1 MRCFSFYL
9 INLIFISNII
19 GQEINSSWTSS
30 VRADTLGI
38 YDNDLLP
45 PSFHMERRKAVRT
58 FMPDKTMA
66 IYCSGKSMLRA
77 NDVDYEFHQD
87 PNFYYLTG
95 LNESNSILI
104 LFKNPIL
111 FENDTIN
118 ELLLIKERNAN
129 AEVWVGKKL
138 GVRGSEIILEIQKTF
153 DIDKFNIENLDLS
166 EIDSIFIHDNFE
178 VGNDLFPVNNKQLQL
193 QKSDTKIKNSKK
205 EIKANFS
212 EIHKWMAKLRE
223 IKTKEEMYLL
233 RKAISITCDAQT
245 ELMKVLKPEMKE
257 YQAEAVVEAIFK
269 LNGAEYPGYP
279 SIVGAA
285 ENSCILHY
293 TTNRKTM
300 KGNHL
305 LLSDV
310 GAEYHGYTADVTR
323 TIPVDGKYSEEE
335 KIIYNIVLE
344 AQNKAID
351 ACKVG
356 NPFYIT
362 NTIATTV
369 VSQRLQELGII
380 KSPLEMRRYFM
391 HGTSHY
397 LGLDVHD
404 PGTRGLFQP
413 NTVITVE
420 PGIYIKEGS
429 PCDPK
434 WWNIGVRI
442 EDDILITNDEPE
454 NLSGCVPRT
463 VDEIEAL
470 MKKKPLVFKDF

>member
-1 MRCFSFYL
+1 MRSFSFYL

-19 GQEINSSWTSS
+19 GQEIKSSWISS

-138 GVRGSEIILEIQKTF
+138 GVKGSEIILEIQKTF
-153 DIDKFNIENLDLS
+153 DIDKFNLENLDLS

-233 RKAISITCDAQT
+233 RKAISITCDAQS

-344 AQNKAID
+344 AQNKAIE

-380 KSPLEMRRYFM
+380 KSPLGMRRYFM

-404 PGTRGLFQP
+404 PGTRGVFQP

>member
-1 MRCFSFYL
+1 MRSFSFYL

-19 GQEINSSWTSS
+19 GQEIKSSWTSS

-58 FMPDKTMA
+58 FMPEKTMA

-104 LFKNPIL
+104 LFKNPFL
-111 FENDTIN
+111 FDKDTIN

-138 GVRGSEIILEIQKTF
+138 GVKGSEIILEIQKTF

-344 AQNKAID
+344 AQNKAIE

-380 KSPLEMRRYFM
+380 KSPLGMRRYFM

-404 PGTRGLFQP
+404 PGTRGVFQP

>member
-1 MRCFSFYL
+1 MRSFSFYL
-9 INLIFISNII
+9 INLIFISNIF
-19 GQEINSSWTSS
+19 GQEIKSSWTNS

-58 FMPDKTMA
+58 FMPEKTMA

-104 LFKNPIL
+104 LFKNPFL

-129 AEVWVGKKL
+129 SEVWVGKKL
-138 GVRGSEIILEIQKTF
+138 GVKGSEIILEIQKTF
-153 DIDKFNIENLDLS
+153 DIDKFNLENLDLS

-178 VGNDLFPVNNKQLQL
+178 VGNDLFPVNNKHLQL
-193 QKSDTKIKNSKK
+193 KKSDTKIKNSKK

-233 RKAISITCDAQT
+233 RKAISITCDAQS

-344 AQNKAID
+344 AQNKAIE

-380 KSPLEMRRYFM
+380 KSPLGMRRYFM

-404 PGTRGLFQP
+404 PGTRGVFQP

-463 VDEIEAL
+463 IDEIEAL

>member
-1 MRCFSFYL
+1 
-9 INLIFISNII
+9 
-19 GQEINSSWTSS
+19 
-30 VRADTLGI
+30 
-38 YDNDLLP
+38 
-45 PSFHMERRKAVRT
+45 
-58 FMPDKTMA
+58 
-66 IYCSGKSMLRA
+66 
-77 NDVDYEFHQD
+77 
-87 PNFYYLTG
+87 
-95 LNESNSILI
+95 
-104 LFKNPIL
+104 
-111 FENDTIN
+111 
-118 ELLLIKERNAN
+118 
-129 AEVWVGKKL
+129 
-138 GVRGSEIILEIQKTF
+138 
-153 DIDKFNIENLDLS
+153 
-166 EIDSIFIHDNFE
+166 
-178 VGNDLFPVNNKQLQL
+178 
-193 QKSDTKIKNSKK
+193 
-205 EIKANFS
+205 
-212 EIHKWMAKLRE
+212 MAKLRE
-223 IKTKEEMYLL
+223 VKTKEELVLL
-233 RKAISITCDAQT
+233 RKAISITCDAQN

-257 YQAEAVVEAIFK
+257 FQAEAVVEAVFK
-269 LNGAEYPGYP
+269 INGAEYPGYP

-323 TIPVDGKYSEEE
+323 TIPVDGKYSKEE

-344 AQNKAID
+344 AQNKAI
-351 ACKVG
+351 AECKAG

-369 VSQRLQELGII
+369 VSQRLQEIGLI
-380 KSPLEMRRYFM
+380 KSPFELRRYFM

-404 PGTRGLFQP
+404 PGTYGEFQP

-442 EDDILITNDEPE
+442 EDDILITDGEPE

-463 VDEIEAL
+463 IKEIEAV
-470 MKKKPLVFKDF
+470 MKKQPLIFKDF

>member
-1 MRCFSFYL
+1 MRSFSFYL

-58 FMPDKTMA
+58 FMPEKTMA

-138 GVRGSEIILEIQKTF
+138 GVKGSEIILEIQKTF

-344 AQNKAID
+344 AQNKAIE

-380 KSPLEMRRYFM
+380 KSPLGMRRYFM

-404 PGTRGLFQP
+404 PGTRGVFQP

-442 EDDILITNDEPE
+442 EDDILITNGEPE

>member
-1 MRCFSFYL
+1 MKYYLYTIFLFSFLSSSYSQEFTDPSK
-9 INLIFISNII
+9 NLRF
-19 GQEINSSWTSS
+19 
-30 VRADTLGI
+30 DTLGI
-38 YDNDLLP
+38 YDLDLLP
-45 PSFHMERRKAVRT
+45 SSFHADRRKAL
-58 FMPDKTMA
+58 KTLIPTGGMA
-66 IYCSGKSMLRA
+66 VFYSGKSMVRA

-87 PNFYYLTG
+87 PSFYYLTG
-95 LNESNSILI
+95 LNEPNSALI
-104 LFKNPIL
+104 IFKKPQIVGI
-111 FENDTIN
+111 DTIS
-118 ELLLIKERNAN
+118 ELLLIKERNEN
-129 AEVWVGKKL
+129 AETWVGKKL
-138 GVRGSEIILEIQKTF
+138 GVEGSELVLGIQKSLN
-153 DIDKFNIENLDLS
+153 IDKFTWNQ
-166 EIDSIFIHDNFE
+166 IDFSTIDTVFINQPF
-178 VGNDLFPVNNKQLQL
+178 
-193 QKSDTKIKNSKK
+193 K
-205 EIKANFS
+205 EIRYPDLDSLRNIFNRRLNHN
-212 EIHKWMAKLRE
+212 EITNWMAKLRE
-223 IKTKEEMYLL
+223 VKTKEELVLL
-233 RKAISITCDAQT
+233 RKAISITCDAQN

-257 YQAEAVVEAIFK
+257 FQAEAVVEAVFK
-269 LNGAEYPGYP
+269 INGAEYPGYP

-323 TIPVDGKYSEEE
+323 TIPVDGKYSKEE

-344 AQNKAID
+344 AQNKAISE
-351 ACKVG
+351 CKAG

-369 VSQRLQELGII
+369 VSQRLQEIGLI
-380 KSPLEMRRYFM
+380 KSPFELRRYFM

-404 PGTRGLFQP
+404 PGTYGEFQP

-442 EDDILITNDEPE
+442 EDDILITDGEPE

-463 VDEIEAL
+463 IKEIEAV
-470 MKKKPLVFKDF
+470 MKKQPLIFKDF

>member
-1 MRCFSFYL
+1 MRSFSLYL

-19 GQEINSSWTSS
+19 GQEIKSSWNNS

-58 FMPDKTMA
+58 FMPEKTMA

-104 LFKNPIL
+104 LFKNPFL

-129 AEVWVGKKL
+129 SEVWVGKKL
-138 GVRGSEIILEIQKTF
+138 GVKGSEIILEIQKTF

-178 VGNDLFPVNNKQLQL
+178 VGNDLFPVNNKHLQL

-344 AQNKAID
+344 AQNKAIE

-380 KSPLEMRRYFM
+380 KSPLGMRRYFM

-404 PGTRGLFQP
+404 PGTRGVFQP

-463 VDEIEAL
+463 IDEIEAL

>member
-1 MRCFSFYL
+1 MRYFTIYLFLFSFL
-9 INLIFISNII
+9 NLTSQENSILPISNL
-19 GQEINSSWTSS
+19 
-30 VRADTLGI
+30 RPDTLGI
-38 YDNDLLP
+38 YDTDLLP
-45 PSFHMERRKAVRT
+45 PIFHKERRKLVRT
-58 FMPDKTMA
+58 FMPENSMA
-66 IYCSGKSMLRA
+66 IFCSAKNMLRA
-77 NDVDYEFHQD
+77 NDVDFEFHQD

-95 LNESNSILI
+95 LNEPNSILI
-104 LFKNPIL
+104 LFKNPYL
-111 FENDTIN
+111 FDKDTIT
-118 ELLLIKERNAN
+118 ELLLIKERNSN
-129 AEVWVGKKL
+129 SETWVGKKL
-138 GVRGSEIILEIQKTF
+138 GIKGSELLLNVQRSYN
-153 DIDKFNIENLDLS
+153 IDNFKMEMFNFL
-166 EIDSIFIHDNFE
+166 EIDSLFIHDNFNMSE
-178 VGNDLFPVNNKQLQL
+178 SVFPIHNDSVVVDTLGTKLKVNNTLIFNWL
-193 QKSDTKIKNSKK
+193 A
-205 EIKANFS
+205 E
-212 EIHKWMAKLRE
+212 LRE
-223 IKTKEEMYLL
+223 IKTKEEMVLL

-245 ELMKVLKPEMKE
+245 ELMKVLKPGMKE
-257 YQAEAVVEAIFK
+257 FQAEAVVEAIFK

-335 KIIYNIVLE
+335 KTIYNIVLE
-344 AQNKAID
+344 AQNKAIKE
-351 ACKVG
+351 CKVG

-380 KSPLEMRRYFM
+380 KSPHEIRRYFM

-404 PGTRGLFQP
+404 PGTGGDFQA

-442 EDDILITNDEPE
+442 EDDILITEGEPE

-463 VDEIEAL
+463 IEEIEST
-470 MKKKPLVFKDF
+470 MKAKPIVFKNF

>member
-1 MRCFSFYL
+1 MRYFTIYLFLFSFL
-9 INLIFISNII
+9 NLTSQENSILTISNL
-19 GQEINSSWTSS
+19 
-30 VRADTLGI
+30 RPDTLGI
-38 YDNDLLP
+38 YDTDLLP
-45 PSFHMERRKAVRT
+45 PIFHKERRKLVRT
-58 FMPDKTMA
+58 FMPENSMA
-66 IYCSGKSMLRA
+66 IFCSAKNMLRA
-77 NDVDYEFHQD
+77 NDVDFEFHQD

-95 LNESNSILI
+95 LNEPNSILV
-104 LFKNPIL
+104 LFKNPYL
-111 FENDTIN
+111 FDKDTIR
-118 ELLLIKERNAN
+118 ELLLIKERNLN
-129 AEVWVGKKL
+129 SETWVGKKL
-138 GVRGSEIILEIQKTF
+138 GIKGSELLLNVQRSYN
-153 DIDKFNIENLDLS
+153 IDNFKLDMFNFL
-166 EIDSIFIHDNFE
+166 EIDSLFIHDNFNMSE
-178 VGNDLFPVNNKQLQL
+178 SVFPIHNDSVLVDTLGTKLKVNNTLIFNWL
-193 QKSDTKIKNSKK
+193 A
-205 EIKANFS
+205 E
-212 EIHKWMAKLRE
+212 LRE
-223 IKTKEEMYLL
+223 IKTKEEMVLL

-245 ELMKVLKPEMKE
+245 ELMKVLKPGMKE
-257 YQAEAVVEAIFK
+257 FQAEAVVEAIFK

-335 KIIYNIVLE
+335 KTIYNIVLE
-344 AQNKAID
+344 AQNKAIKE
-351 ACKVG
+351 CKVG

-380 KSPLEMRRYFM
+380 KSPHEIRRYFM

-404 PGTRGLFQP
+404 PGTGGDFQA

-442 EDDILITNDEPE
+442 EDDILITEGEPE

-463 VDEIEAL
+463 IEEIEST
-470 MKKKPLVFKDF
+470 MKAKPIVFKNF

>member
-1 MRCFSFYL
+1 MKYYLFIFFLLSFL
-9 INLIFISNII
+9 SNSYS
-19 GQEINSSWTSS
+19 QEFKNQSIEQRFDS
-30 VRADTLGI
+30 LGI
-38 YDNDLLP
+38 YDLDLLP
-45 PSFHMERRKAVRT
+45 ASFHADRRKALKT
-58 FMPDKTMA
+58 FIPSGGMA
-66 IYCSGKSMLRA
+66 VFYSGKSMVRA

-87 PNFYYLTG
+87 PSFYYLTG
-95 LNESNSILI
+95 LNESNSALI
-104 LFKNPIL
+104 IFKKPQI
-111 FENDTIN
+111 FGADTIS
-118 ELLLIKERNAN
+118 ELLLIKQRNEN
-129 AEVWVGKKL
+129 SETWVGKKL
-138 GVRGSEIILEIQKTF
+138 GVKGSELVLGIQKSF
-153 DIDKFNIENLDLS
+153 NIDKFSWEQIDFSTIDTVFTNQPFKENRYLDLVS
-166 EIDSIFIHDNFE
+166 LKNILNKDLNDNE
-178 VGNDLFPVNNKQLQL
+178 
-193 QKSDTKIKNSKK
+193 IKN
-205 EIKANFS
+205 
-212 EIHKWMAKLRE
+212 WMANLRE
-223 IKTKEEMYLL
+223 VKTKEELVLL
-233 RKAISITCDAQT
+233 RKAISITCDAQN
-245 ELMKVLKPEMKE
+245 ELMKVLKPNMKE
-257 YQAEAVVEAIFK
+257 FQAEAVVEAVFK
-269 LNGAEYPGYP
+269 INGAEYPGYP

-323 TIPVDGKYSEEE
+323 TIPVDGKYSKEE

-344 AQNKAID
+344 AQNKAI
-351 ACKVG
+351 AECKAG

-369 VSQRLQELGII
+369 FSQRLQEIGLI
-380 KSPLEMRRYFM
+380 KSPFELRRYFM

-404 PGTRGLFQP
+404 PGTYGEFQP

-442 EDDILITNDEPE
+442 EDDILITDGEPE

-463 VDEIEAL
+463 IKEIESV
-470 MKKKPLVFKDF
+470 MKKQPLIFKDF

>member
-1 MRCFSFYL
+1 MKYYLYIFFLLSFT
-9 INLIFISNII
+9 SNFYS
-19 GQEINSSWTSS
+19 QEFKKQSIDL
-30 VRADTLGI
+30 RFDTLGI
-38 YDNDLLP
+38 YDSDLLP
-45 PSFHMERRKAVRT
+45 ASFHADRRKALKT
-58 FMPDKTMA
+58 FMPSGAMA
-66 IYCSGKSMLRA
+66 VFYSGKSMVRA

-87 PNFYYLTG
+87 PSFYYLTG
-95 LNESNSILI
+95 LNESNSALI
-104 LFKNPIL
+104 IFKKPQI
-111 FENDTIN
+111 FGVDTIS
-118 ELLLIKERNAN
+118 ELLLIKQRNKN
-129 AEVWVGKKL
+129 SETWVGKKL
-138 GVRGSEIILEIQKTF
+138 GVKGSELVLGIQKSF
-153 DIDKFNIENLDLS
+153 NIDKFSWEKIDFSTIDTVFTNQPFKENHYPDLDSLKNIFNKD
-166 EIDSIFIHDNFE
+166 FNDNE
-178 VGNDLFPVNNKQLQL
+178 
-193 QKSDTKIKNSKK
+193 IKN
-205 EIKANFS
+205 
-212 EIHKWMAKLRE
+212 WMAKLRE
-223 IKTKEEMYLL
+223 VKTKEELVLL
-233 RKAISITCDAQT
+233 RKAISITCDAQN
-245 ELMKVLKPEMKE
+245 ELMKVLKPDMKE
-257 YQAEAVVEAIFK
+257 FQAEAVVEAVFK
-269 LNGAEYPGYP
+269 INGAEYPGYP

-323 TIPVDGKYSEEE
+323 TIPVDGKYSKEE

-344 AQNKAID
+344 AQNKAI
-351 ACKVG
+351 AECKAG

-369 VSQRLQELGII
+369 VSQRLQEIGLI
-380 KSPLEMRRYFM
+380 KSPFELRRYFM

-404 PGTRGLFQP
+404 PGTYGEFQP

-442 EDDILITNDEPE
+442 EDDILITNGEPE

-463 VDEIEAL
+463 IKEIESV
-470 MKKKPLVFKDF
+470 MKKQPLIFKDF

>member
-1 MRCFSFYL
+1 M
-9 INLIFISNII
+9 
-19 GQEINSSWTSS
+19 
-30 VRADTLGI
+30 V
-38 YDNDLLP
+38 
-45 PSFHMERRKAVRT
+45 
-58 FMPDKTMA
+58 
-66 IYCSGKSMLRA
+66 RA

-87 PNFYYLTG
+87 PSFYYLTG
-95 LNESNSILI
+95 LNESNSALI
-104 LFKNPIL
+104 IFKKPQIVGI
-111 FENDTIN
+111 DTIS
-118 ELLLIKERNAN
+118 ELLLIKERNEN
-129 AEVWVGKKL
+129 AETWVGKKL
-138 GVRGSEIILEIQKTF
+138 GVEGSELVLGIQKSLN
-153 DIDKFNIENLDLS
+153 IDKFTWNQ
-166 EIDSIFIHDNFE
+166 IDFSTIDTVFINQPF
-178 VGNDLFPVNNKQLQL
+178 
-193 QKSDTKIKNSKK
+193 K
-205 EIKANFS
+205 EIRYPDLDSLRNIFNRRLNHN
-212 EIHKWMAKLRE
+212 EITNWMAKLRE
-223 IKTKEEMYLL
+223 VKTKEELVLL
-233 RKAISITCDAQT
+233 RKAISITCDAQN

-257 YQAEAVVEAIFK
+257 FQAEAVVEAVFK
-269 LNGAEYPGYP
+269 INGAEYPGYP

-323 TIPVDGKYSEEE
+323 TIPVDGKYSKEE

-344 AQNKAID
+344 AQNKAI
-351 ACKVG
+351 AECKAG

-369 VSQRLQELGII
+369 ISQRLQEIGLI
-380 KSPLEMRRYFM
+380 KSPFELRRYFM

-404 PGTRGLFQP
+404 PGTYGEFQP

-442 EDDILITNDEPE
+442 EDDILITDGEPE

-463 VDEIEAL
+463 IKEIEAM
-470 MKKKPLVFKDF
+470 MKKQPLIFKDF

>member
-19 GQEINSSWTSS
+19 GQEVKSSWTSS

-58 FMPDKTMA
+58 FMPEKTMA

-138 GVRGSEIILEIQKTF
+138 GVKGSEIILEIQKTF

-344 AQNKAID
+344 AQNKAIE

-380 KSPLEMRRYFM
+380 KSPLGMRRYFM

>member
-1 MRCFSFYL
+1 MKYYLYIFFLLSFL
-9 INLIFISNII
+9 SNSYS
-19 GQEINSSWTSS
+19 QEFNKQSIDL
-30 VRADTLGI
+30 RFDTLGI
-38 YDNDLLP
+38 YDLDLLP
-45 PSFHMERRKAVRT
+45 ASFHADRRKALKT
-58 FMPDKTMA
+58 LMPSGAMA
-66 IYCSGKSMLRA
+66 LFYSGKSMVRA

-87 PNFYYLTG
+87 PSFYYLTG
-95 LNESNSILI
+95 LNESNSALI
-104 LFKNPIL
+104 IFKKPQI
-111 FENDTIN
+111 FGVDTIG
-118 ELLLIKERNAN
+118 ELLLIKERNEN
-129 AEVWVGKKL
+129 SETWVGKKL
-138 GVRGSEIILEIQKTF
+138 GVKGSELVLGIQKSF
-153 DIDKFNIENLDLS
+153 NIDKFSWEQIDFSTIDTVFTNQPFKENRYPDIVSLKNIHNKDLN
-166 EIDSIFIHDNFE
+166 DNE
-178 VGNDLFPVNNKQLQL
+178 
-193 QKSDTKIKNSKK
+193 IKN
-205 EIKANFS
+205 
-212 EIHKWMAKLRE
+212 WMAKLRE
-223 IKTKEEMYLL
+223 VKTKEELVLL
-233 RKAISITCDAQT
+233 RKAISITCDAQN
-245 ELMKVLKPEMKE
+245 ELMKVLKPDMKE
-257 YQAEAVVEAIFK
+257 FQAEAVVEAVFK
-269 LNGAEYPGYP
+269 INGAEYPGYP

-323 TIPVDGKYSEEE
+323 TFPVDGKYSKEE

-344 AQNKAID
+344 AQNKAI
-351 ACKVG
+351 AECKAG

-369 VSQRLQELGII
+369 VSQRLQERGLIT
-380 KSPLEMRRYFM
+380 SPFELRRYFM

-404 PGTRGLFQP
+404 PGTYGEFQP

-442 EDDILITNDEPE
+442 EDDILITEGEPE

-463 VDEIEAL
+463 IKEIESV
-470 MKKKPLVFKDF
+470 MKKQSLIFKDF

>member
-1 MRCFSFYL
+1 MRSFSFYL

-19 GQEINSSWTSS
+19 GQEIKSSWTNS

-45 PSFHMERRKAVRT
+45 PSFHLERRKAVRT
-58 FMPDKTMA
+58 FMPEKTMA

-104 LFKNPIL
+104 LFKNPFL

-129 AEVWVGKKL
+129 SEVWVGKKL
-138 GVRGSEIILEIQKTF
+138 GVKGSEIILEIQKTF
-153 DIDKFNIENLDLS
+153 DIDKFNLENLDLS

-178 VGNDLFPVNNKQLQL
+178 VGNDLFPVNNKYLQL

-233 RKAISITCDAQT
+233 RKAISITCDAQS

-344 AQNKAID
+344 AQNKAIE

-380 KSPLEMRRYFM
+380 KSPLGMRRYFM

-404 PGTRGLFQP
+404 PGTRGVFQP

-463 VDEIEAL
+463 IDEIEAL

>member
-1 MRCFSFYL
+1 MQYLSFL
-9 INLIFISNII
+9 ILSLIFITNISGQDVTDFISISNR
-19 GQEINSSWTSS
+19 
-30 VRADTLGI
+30 VDTLGV
-38 YDNDLLP
+38 YDSDLLP
-45 PSFHMERRKAVRT
+45 PSFHKDRRNVVRT
-58 FMPDKTMA
+58 FMPEKTMA

-95 LNESNSILI
+95 LKEPNSILI
-104 LFKNPIL
+104 LFKNSIL
-111 FENDTIN
+111 FDNDTIN
-118 ELLLIKERNAN
+118 ELLLIKERNIN
-129 AEVWVGKKL
+129 SEVWVGKKL
-138 GVRGSEIILEIQKTF
+138 GVKGSELILKVQKSF
-153 DIDKFNIENLDLS
+153 DIDKFNLEKLNFS
-166 EIDSIFIHDNFE
+166 KIDSIFIHDNFK
-178 VGNDLFPVNNKQLQL
+178 VGKDIFPIVNDQVLLVNLDSTTN
-193 QKSDTKIKNSKK
+193 NSKN
-205 EIKANFS
+205 EIKVNS
-212 EIHKWMAKLRE
+212 SDIYNWMSQLRE
-223 IKTKEEMYLL
+223 IKTEEEMYLL

-245 ELMKVLKPEMKE
+245 ELMKVLKPGMKE

-293 TTNRKTM
+293 TTNRKIM

-323 TIPVDGKYSEEE
+323 TIPVDGKYSTEE

-344 AQNKAID
+344 AQNKAIE

-362 NTIATTV
+362 NSIATTV

-380 KSPLEMRRYFM
+380 KSPFELRRYFM

-404 PGTRGLFQP
+404 PGTMGEFQQ

-442 EDDILITNDEPE
+442 EDDILITNGEPE

-463 VDEIEAL
+463 IDEIEAV
-470 MKKKPLVFKDF
+470 MKKTPIVFKDF

>member
-1 MRCFSFYL
+1 MRSFSFYL

-19 GQEINSSWTSS
+19 GQEIKSSWNNS

-45 PSFHMERRKAVRT
+45 PSFHLERRKAVRT
-58 FMPDKTMA
+58 FMPEKTMA

-111 FENDTIN
+111 FQNDTIN

-129 AEVWVGKKL
+129 SEVWVGKKL
-138 GVRGSEIILEIQKTF
+138 GVKGSEIILEIQKTF
-153 DIDKFNIENLDLS
+153 DIDKFNLENLDLS

-178 VGNDLFPVNNKQLQL
+178 VGNDLFPVNDKHLQL
-193 QKSDTKIKNSKK
+193 QKSYTKIKNSKK

-233 RKAISITCDAQT
+233 RKAISITCDAQS

-344 AQNKAID
+344 AQNKAIE

-380 KSPLEMRRYFM
+380 KSPLGMRRYFM

-404 PGTRGLFQP
+404 PGTRGVFQP

-463 VDEIEAL
+463 IDEIEAL

>member
-1 MRCFSFYL
+1 MRSFSFYL
-9 INLIFISNII
+9 INLIFISNIF
-19 GQEINSSWTSS
+19 GQEIKSSWTNS

-58 FMPDKTMA
+58 FMPEKTMA

-104 LFKNPIL
+104 LFKNPFL

-129 AEVWVGKKL
+129 SEVWVGKKL
-138 GVRGSEIILEIQKTF
+138 GVKGSEIILEIQKTF
-153 DIDKFNIENLDLS
+153 DIDKFNLENLDLS

-178 VGNDLFPVNNKQLQL
+178 VGNDLFPVNNKHLQL

-233 RKAISITCDAQT
+233 RKAISITCDAQS

-344 AQNKAID
+344 AQNKAIE

-380 KSPLEMRRYFM
+380 KSPLGMRRYFM

-404 PGTRGLFQP
+404 PGTRGVFQP

-463 VDEIEAL
+463 IDEIEAL

>member
-1 MRCFSFYL
+1 MRSFSLYL

-19 GQEINSSWTSS
+19 GQEIKSSWTNS

-58 FMPDKTMA
+58 FMPEKTMA

-104 LFKNPIL
+104 LFKNPFL

-129 AEVWVGKKL
+129 SEVWVGKKL
-138 GVRGSEIILEIQKTF
+138 GVKGSEIILEIQKTF
-153 DIDKFNIENLDLS
+153 DIDKFNLENLDLS

-178 VGNDLFPVNNKQLQL
+178 VGNDLFPVNNKHLQL

-233 RKAISITCDAQT
+233 RKAISITCDAQS

-344 AQNKAID
+344 AQNKAIE

-380 KSPLEMRRYFM
+380 KSPLGMRRYFM

-404 PGTRGLFQP
+404 PGTRGVFQP

-463 VDEIEAL
+463 IDEIEAL

>member
-1 MRCFSFYL
+1 MRYFTIYLFLFSFL
-9 INLIFISNII
+9 NLTSQENSILPISNL
-19 GQEINSSWTSS
+19 
-30 VRADTLGI
+30 RPDTLGI
-38 YDNDLLP
+38 YDTDLLP
-45 PSFHMERRKAVRT
+45 PIFHKERRKLVRT
-58 FMPDKTMA
+58 FMPENSMA
-66 IYCSGKSMLRA
+66 IFCSAKNMLRA
-77 NDVDYEFHQD
+77 NDVDFEFHQD

-95 LNESNSILI
+95 LNEPNSILV
-104 LFKNPIL
+104 LFKNPYL
-111 FENDTIN
+111 FDKDTIT
-118 ELLLIKERNAN
+118 ELLLIKERNLN
-129 AEVWVGKKL
+129 SETWVGKKL
-138 GVRGSEIILEIQKTF
+138 GIKGSELLLNVQRSYN
-153 DIDKFNIENLDLS
+153 IDNFKLDMFNFL
-166 EIDSIFIHDNFE
+166 EIDSLFIHDNFNMSE
-178 VGNDLFPVNNKQLQL
+178 SVFPIHNDSVVVDTLGTKLKVNNTLIFNWL
-193 QKSDTKIKNSKK
+193 A
-205 EIKANFS
+205 E
-212 EIHKWMAKLRE
+212 LRE
-223 IKTKEEMYLL
+223 IKTKEEMVLL

-245 ELMKVLKPEMKE
+245 ELMKVLKPGMKE
-257 YQAEAVVEAIFK
+257 FQAEAVVEAIFK

-300 KGNHL
+300 RSNHL

-335 KIIYNIVLE
+335 KTIYNIVLE
-344 AQNKAID
+344 AQDKAIKE
-351 ACKVG
+351 CKVG

-380 KSPLEMRRYFM
+380 KSPHEIRRYFM

-404 PGTRGLFQP
+404 PGTGGDFQA

-442 EDDILITNDEPE
+442 EDDILITEGEPE

-463 VDEIEAL
+463 IEEIEST
-470 MKKKPLVFKDF
+470 MKAKPIVFKNF

>member
-1 MRCFSFYL
+1 MRYFTIYLFLFSFL
-9 INLIFISNII
+9 NLTSQENSILPISNL
-19 GQEINSSWTSS
+19 
-30 VRADTLGI
+30 RPDTLGI
-38 YDNDLLP
+38 YDTDLLP
-45 PSFHMERRKAVRT
+45 PIFHKERRKLVRT
-58 FMPDKTMA
+58 FMPENSMA
-66 IYCSGKSMLRA
+66 IFCSAKNMLRA
-77 NDVDYEFHQD
+77 NDVDFEFHQD

-95 LNESNSILI
+95 LNEPNSILV
-104 LFKNPIL
+104 LFKNPYL
-111 FENDTIN
+111 FDKDTIT
-118 ELLLIKERNAN
+118 ELLLIKERNLN
-129 AEVWVGKKL
+129 SETWVGKKL
-138 GVRGSEIILEIQKTF
+138 GIKGSELLLNVQRSYN
-153 DIDKFNIENLDLS
+153 IDNFKLDMFNFL
-166 EIDSIFIHDNFE
+166 EIDSLFIHDNFKMSE
-178 VGNDLFPVNNKQLQL
+178 SVFPIHNDSVVVDTLGTKLKVNNTLIFNWL
-193 QKSDTKIKNSKK
+193 A
-205 EIKANFS
+205 E
-212 EIHKWMAKLRE
+212 LRE
-223 IKTKEEMYLL
+223 IKTKEEMVLL

-245 ELMKVLKPEMKE
+245 ELMKVLKPGMKE
-257 YQAEAVVEAIFK
+257 FQAEAVVEAIFK

-335 KIIYNIVLE
+335 KTIYNIVLE
-344 AQNKAID
+344 AQNKAIKE
-351 ACKVG
+351 CKVG

-380 KSPLEMRRYFM
+380 KSPHEIRRYFM

-404 PGTRGLFQP
+404 PGTGGDFQA

-442 EDDILITNDEPE
+442 EDDILITEGEPE

-463 VDEIEAL
+463 IEEIEST
-470 MKKKPLVFKDF
+470 MKAKPIVFKNF

>member
-1 MRCFSFYL
+1 MRSFSFYL

-19 GQEINSSWTSS
+19 GQEIKSSWNNS

-45 PSFHMERRKAVRT
+45 PSFHLERRKAVRT
-58 FMPDKTMA
+58 FMPEKTMA

-104 LFKNPIL
+104 LFKNPLL

-129 AEVWVGKKL
+129 SEVWVGKKL
-138 GVRGSEIILEIQKTF
+138 GVKGSEIILEIQKTF
-153 DIDKFNIENLDLS
+153 DIDKFNLENLDLS

-178 VGNDLFPVNNKQLQL
+178 VGNDLFPVNNKYLQL

-233 RKAISITCDAQT
+233 RKAISITCDAQS

-344 AQNKAID
+344 AQNKAIE

-380 KSPLEMRRYFM
+380 KSPLGMRRYFM

-404 PGTRGLFQP
+404 PGTRGVFQP

>member
-1 MRCFSFYL
+1 MRSFSFYL

-19 GQEINSSWTSS
+19 GQEIKSSWTNS

-58 FMPDKTMA
+58 FMPEKTMA

-104 LFKNPIL
+104 LFKNPFL

-129 AEVWVGKKL
+129 SEVWVGKKL
-138 GVRGSEIILEIQKTF
+138 GVKGSEIILEIQKTF
-153 DIDKFNIENLDLS
+153 DIDKFNLENLDLS

-178 VGNDLFPVNNKQLQL
+178 VGNDLFPVNNKHLQL

-233 RKAISITCDAQT
+233 RKAISITCDAQS

-344 AQNKAID
+344 AQNKAIE

-380 KSPLEMRRYFM
+380 KSPLGMRRYFM

-404 PGTRGLFQP
+404 PGTRGVFQP

>member
-1 MRCFSFYL
+1 MKYYLYIFFLLSFL
-9 INLIFISNII
+9 SNSYS
-19 GQEINSSWTSS
+19 QEFKKQSIDL
-30 VRADTLGI
+30 RFDTLGI
-38 YDNDLLP
+38 YDLDLLP
-45 PSFHMERRKAVRT
+45 ASFHADRRKALKT
-58 FMPDKTMA
+58 LMPSGAMA
-66 IYCSGKSMLRA
+66 VFYSGKSMVRA

-87 PNFYYLTG
+87 PSFYYLTG
-95 LNESNSILI
+95 LTESNSALI
-104 LFKNPIL
+104 IFKKPQI
-111 FENDTIN
+111 FGVDTIG
-118 ELLLIKERNAN
+118 ELLLIKERNEN
-129 AEVWVGKKL
+129 SETWVGKKL
-138 GVRGSEIILEIQKTF
+138 GVKGSELVLGIQKSF
-153 DIDKFNIENLDLS
+153 NIDKFSWEQIDFSIVDTVFTNQPFKENRYLDL
-166 EIDSIFIHDNFE
+166 DSLKNIFNKDFNDNE
-178 VGNDLFPVNNKQLQL
+178 
-193 QKSDTKIKNSKK
+193 IKN
-205 EIKANFS
+205 
-212 EIHKWMAKLRE
+212 WMAKLRE
-223 IKTKEEMYLL
+223 VKTKEELVLL
-233 RKAISITCDAQT
+233 RKAISITCDAQN
-245 ELMKVLKPEMKE
+245 ELMKVLKPDMKE
-257 YQAEAVVEAIFK
+257 FQAEAVVEAVFK

-323 TIPVDGKYSEEE
+323 TIPVDGKYSKEE

-344 AQNKAID
+344 AQNKAI
-351 ACKVG
+351 AECKAG

-369 VSQRLQELGII
+369 VSQRLQEIGLI
-380 KSPLEMRRYFM
+380 KSPFELRRYFM

-404 PGTRGLFQP
+404 PGTYGEFQP

-442 EDDILITNDEPE
+442 EDDILITDGEPE

-463 VDEIEAL
+463 IKEIESV
-470 MKKKPLVFKDF
+470 MKKQPLIFKDF

>member
-1 MRCFSFYL
+1 MRSFSFYL

-19 GQEINSSWTSS
+19 GQEIKSSWTNS

-58 FMPDKTMA
+58 FMPEKTMA

-104 LFKNPIL
+104 LFKNPFL

-129 AEVWVGKKL
+129 SEVWVGKKL
-138 GVRGSEIILEIQKTF
+138 GVKGSEIILEIQKTF
-153 DIDKFNIENLDLS
+153 DIDKFNLENLDLS

-178 VGNDLFPVNNKQLQL
+178 VGNDLFPVNNKHLQL

-212 EIHKWMAKLRE
+212 EIHKWMARLRE

-233 RKAISITCDAQT
+233 RKAISITCDAQS

-344 AQNKAID
+344 AQNKAIE

-380 KSPLEMRRYFM
+380 KSPLGMRRYFM

-404 PGTRGLFQP
+404 PGTRGVFQP

>member
-1 MRCFSFYL
+1 MRSFSFYL

-19 GQEINSSWTSS
+19 GQEINSSWTNS

-45 PSFHMERRKAVRT
+45 PSFHLERRKAVRT
-58 FMPDKTMA
+58 FMPEKTMA

-104 LFKNPIL
+104 LFKNPFL

-129 AEVWVGKKL
+129 SEVWVGKKL
-138 GVRGSEIILEIQKTF
+138 GVKGSEIILEIQKTF
-153 DIDKFNIENLDLS
+153 DIDKFNLENLDLS

-178 VGNDLFPVNNKQLQL
+178 VGNDLFPVNNKHLQL

-233 RKAISITCDAQT
+233 RKAISITCDAQS

-344 AQNKAID
+344 AQNKAIE

-380 KSPLEMRRYFM
+380 KSPLGMRRYFM

-404 PGTRGLFQP
+404 PGTRGVFQP

-463 VDEIEAL
+463 IDEIEAL

>member
-1 MRCFSFYL
+1 MAVFY
-9 INLIFISNII
+9 
-19 GQEINSSWTSS
+19 
-30 VRADTLGI
+30 
-38 YDNDLLP
+38 
-45 PSFHMERRKAVRT
+45 
-58 FMPDKTMA
+58 
-66 IYCSGKSMLRA
+66 SGKSMVRA

-87 PNFYYLTG
+87 PSFYYLTG
-95 LNESNSILI
+95 LNEPNSALI
-104 LFKNPIL
+104 IFKKPQIVGI
-111 FENDTIN
+111 DTIS
-118 ELLLIKERNAN
+118 ELLLIKERNEN
-129 AEVWVGKKL
+129 AETWVGKKL
-138 GVRGSEIILEIQKTF
+138 GVEGSELVLGIQKSLN
-153 DIDKFNIENLDLS
+153 IDKFTWNQ
-166 EIDSIFIHDNFE
+166 IDFSTIDTVFINQPF
-178 VGNDLFPVNNKQLQL
+178 
-193 QKSDTKIKNSKK
+193 K
-205 EIKANFS
+205 EIRYPDLDSLRNIFNRRLNHN
-212 EIHKWMAKLRE
+212 EITNWMAKLRE
-223 IKTKEEMYLL
+223 VKTKEELVLL
-233 RKAISITCDAQT
+233 RKAISITCDAQN

-257 YQAEAVVEAIFK
+257 FQAEAVVEAVFK
-269 LNGAEYPGYP
+269 INGAEYPGYP

-323 TIPVDGKYSEEE
+323 TIPVDGKYSKEE

-344 AQNKAID
+344 AQNKAI
-351 ACKVG
+351 AECKAG

-369 VSQRLQELGII
+369 VSQRLQEIGLI
-380 KSPLEMRRYFM
+380 KSPFELRRYFM

-404 PGTRGLFQP
+404 PGTYGEFQP

-442 EDDILITNDEPE
+442 EDDILITDGEPE

-463 VDEIEAL
+463 IKEIEAV
-470 MKKKPLVFKDF
+470 MKKQPLIFKDF

>member
-1 MRCFSFYL
+1 MRSFSFYL

-19 GQEINSSWTSS
+19 GQEIKSSWTSS

-138 GVRGSEIILEIQKTF
+138 GVKGSEIILEIQKTF
-153 DIDKFNIENLDLS
+153 DIDKFNLENLDLS

-233 RKAISITCDAQT
+233 RKAISITCDAQS

-344 AQNKAID
+344 AQNKAIE

-380 KSPLEMRRYFM
+380 KSPLGMRRYFM

-404 PGTRGLFQP
+404 PGTRGVFQP

>member
-1 MRCFSFYL
+1 MRRFSFYL

-19 GQEINSSWTSS
+19 GQEIKSSWTNS

-45 PSFHMERRKAVRT
+45 PSFHLERRKAVRT
-58 FMPDKTMA
+58 FMPEKTMA

-104 LFKNPIL
+104 LFKNPFL

-129 AEVWVGKKL
+129 SEVWVGKKL
-138 GVRGSEIILEIQKTF
+138 GVKGSEIILEIQKTF
-153 DIDKFNIENLDLS
+153 DIDKFNLENLDLS

-178 VGNDLFPVNNKQLQL
+178 VGNDLFPVNNKHLQL

-233 RKAISITCDAQT
+233 RKAISITCDAQS

-344 AQNKAID
+344 AQNKAIE

-380 KSPLEMRRYFM
+380 KSPLGMRRYFM

-404 PGTRGLFQP
+404 PGTRGVFQP

-463 VDEIEAL
+463 IDEIEAL

>member
-1 MRCFSFYL
+1 MRSFSFYL

-19 GQEINSSWTSS
+19 GQEIKSSWNNS

-45 PSFHMERRKAVRT
+45 PSFHLERRKAVRT
-58 FMPDKTMA
+58 FMPEKTMA

-104 LFKNPIL
+104 LFKNPFL

-129 AEVWVGKKL
+129 SEVWVGKKL
-138 GVRGSEIILEIQKTF
+138 GVKGSEIILEIQKTF
-153 DIDKFNIENLDLS
+153 DIDKFNLENLDLS

-178 VGNDLFPVNNKQLQL
+178 VGNDLFPVNNKHLQL
-193 QKSDTKIKNSKK
+193 QKSVTKIKNSKK

-233 RKAISITCDAQT
+233 RKAISITCDAQS

-344 AQNKAID
+344 AQNKAIE

-380 KSPLEMRRYFM
+380 KSPLGMRRYFM

-404 PGTRGLFQP
+404 PGTRGVFQP

-463 VDEIEAL
+463 IDEIEAL

>member
-1 MRCFSFYL
+1 MRSFSFYL

-19 GQEINSSWTSS
+19 GQEIKSLWTNSVS
-30 VRADTLGI
+30 ADTLGI

-58 FMPDKTMA
+58 FMPEKTMA

-104 LFKNPIL
+104 LFKNPFL

-129 AEVWVGKKL
+129 SEVWVGKKL
-138 GVRGSEIILEIQKTF
+138 GVKGSEIILEIQKTF
-153 DIDKFNIENLDLS
+153 DIDKFNLENLDLS

-178 VGNDLFPVNNKQLQL
+178 VGNDLFPVNNKHLQL
-193 QKSDTKIKNSKK
+193 QKSDSKIKNSKK
-205 EIKANFS
+205 EIKANYS

-233 RKAISITCDAQT
+233 RKAISITCDAQS

-344 AQNKAID
+344 AQNKAIE

-380 KSPLEMRRYFM
+380 KSPLGMRRYFM

-404 PGTRGLFQP
+404 PGTRGVFQP

-463 VDEIEAL
+463 IDEIEAL

>member
-19 GQEINSSWTSS
+19 GQEIKSSWTSS

-58 FMPDKTMA
+58 FMPEKTMA

-138 GVRGSEIILEIQKTF
+138 GVKGSEIILEIQKTF

-344 AQNKAID
+344 AQNKAIE

-380 KSPLEMRRYFM
+380 KSPLGMRRYFM

-404 PGTRGLFQP
+404 PGTRGVFQP

>member
-1 MRCFSFYL
+1 MRSFSFYL
-9 INLIFISNII
+9 INLIFISNYI
-19 GQEINSSWTSS
+19 GQEIKSSWTNS

-38 YDNDLLP
+38 FDNDLLP
-45 PSFHMERRKAVRT
+45 PSFHLERRKAVRT
-58 FMPDKTMA
+58 FMPEKTMA

-104 LFKNPIL
+104 LFKNPFL

-129 AEVWVGKKL
+129 SEVWIGKKL
-138 GVRGSEIILEIQKTF
+138 GVKGSEIILEIQKTF
-153 DIDKFNIENLDLS
+153 DIDKFNLENLDLS

-178 VGNDLFPVNNKQLQL
+178 VGNDLFPVNNKHLQL

-212 EIHKWMAKLRE
+212 EIHKWMARLRE

-233 RKAISITCDAQT
+233 RKAISITCDAQS

-344 AQNKAID
+344 AQNKAIE

-380 KSPLEMRRYFM
+380 KSPLGMRRYFM

-404 PGTRGLFQP
+404 PGTRGVFQP

-420 PGIYIKEGS
+420 PGIYIKKVLHVTLNG
-429 PCDPK
+429 
-434 WWNIGVRI
+434 G
-442 EDDILITNDEPE
+442 ILVLE
-454 NLSGCVPRT
+454 
-463 VDEIEAL
+463 
-470 MKKKPLVFKDF
+470 

>member
-1 MRCFSFYL
+1 MRRFSFYL
-9 INLIFISNII
+9 INFIFISNVI
-19 GQEINSSWTSS
+19 GQEINNSWTSS

-58 FMPDKTMA
+58 FMPEKTMA

-104 LFKNPIL
+104 LFKNPFI
-111 FENDTIN
+111 FNKDTIN

-129 AEVWVGKKL
+129 SEVWVGKKL
-138 GVRGSEIILEIQKTF
+138 GVRGAELILEIQKTI
-153 DIDKFNIENLDLS
+153 DIDKFNIENLDFS
-166 EIDSIFIHDNFE
+166 EIDSIFIHDIFD
-178 VGNDLFPVNNKQLQL
+178 VGNELFPVNNEQLQL
-193 QKSDTKIKNSKK
+193 PKLDSNSINYKN

-212 EIHKWMAKLRE
+212 EIHKWMAQLRE

-233 RKAISITCDAQT
+233 RKAISITCEAQT

-344 AQNKAID
+344 AQNKAIE

-380 KSPLEMRRYFM
+380 KTPLEIRRYFM

-404 PGTRGLFQP
+404 PGTRGMFQP

-442 EDDILITNDEPE
+442 EDDILITNSEPE